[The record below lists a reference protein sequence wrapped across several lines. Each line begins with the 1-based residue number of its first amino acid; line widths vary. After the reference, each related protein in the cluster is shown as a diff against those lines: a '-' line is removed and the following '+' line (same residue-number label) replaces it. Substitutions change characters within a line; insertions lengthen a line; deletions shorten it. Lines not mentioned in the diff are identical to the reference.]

1 MPAETQERV
10 RVEPLVLVDTTDLPR
25 DDWLNYRR
33 RGIGGSD
40 VAAILGVSPF
50 RTARDIYYD
59 KLGVVA
65 VEPDESNW
73 VPMEVPEGI
82 QKMCENY
89 AKGIEH
95 LTLFVTVFH

>member
-1 MPAETQERV
+1 MTAEAQV
-10 RVEPLVLVDTTDLPR
+10 RQRLAPFVLVDTADLPR
-25 DDWLNYRR
+25 DEWLNYRR

-65 VEPDESNW
+65 VEPDDSNW
-73 VPMEVPEGI
+73 VPLEVPGVPNQED
-82 QKMCENY
+82 
-89 AKGIEH
+89 
-95 LTLFVTVFH
+95 VSSS

>member
-50 RTARDIYYD
+50 RTARDI
-59 KLGVVA
+59 KEALA
-65 VEPDESNW
+65 
-73 VPMEVPEGI
+73 EGGRGPRI
-82 QKMCENY
+82 AWMQ
-89 AKGIEH
+89 GH
-95 LTLFVTVFH
+95 VFPL